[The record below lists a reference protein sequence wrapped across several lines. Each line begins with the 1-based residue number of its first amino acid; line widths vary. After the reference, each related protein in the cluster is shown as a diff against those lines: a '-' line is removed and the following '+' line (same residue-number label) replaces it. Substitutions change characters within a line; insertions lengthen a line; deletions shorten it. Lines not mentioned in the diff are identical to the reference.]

1 MSVTSDDPGSP
12 WETTEFRRLLAEHRP
27 GAAFALIRH
36 AHKLSQSDFGVLL
49 HWDRSHTGRVEREEV
64 GTLFDVRELIRVADL
79 LGVPRRALLPVL
91 LGSAEIGRLDGIDGE
106 EGDADVDRRQFGLT
120 LFGAAVVSV
129 SGVPAAA
136 SASAAGASPT
146 IGANHVQYVNQVA
159 DQFWAHDSEFGS
171 GGLVD
176 AALKQ
181 SAMARQLLDH
191 GTYDAATG
199 RDLARATGSLVD
211 CTGWL
216 AFDSGDQQT
225 ARQCFTEALI
235 LAERSGDMFLW
246 SNVMD
251 DLRHQAWRV
260 GSMREGL
267 QLSLRISDAIRPIRS
282 GRLHALHAAREAV
295 AYAAVGDTRESEQ
308 AINRALREV
317 DRGLEDPEDPI
328 WLNFVTPAEIQ
339 SITAQ
344 ARTFLGQHE
353 RAVEFYR
360 SSVGAT
366 TQPRD
371 EASYRAYYASSLA
384 RLGDHSAAITEGLS
398 ALTLLEGP
406 VKSRRLV
413 AELKPARSIADRIG
427 SDAAADF
434 ANRFDQLIQ
443 V

>member
-1 MSVTSDDPGSP
+1 MSDEDSGLV
-12 WETTEFRRLLAEHRP
+12 WETTEFQRLLAAHRP
-27 GAAFALIRH
+27 GQAFALIRR
-36 AHKLSQSDFGVLL
+36 AHKLSQAEFGVLL

-64 GTLFDVRELIRVADL
+64 GTLFDVRELIRVADT
-79 LGVPRRALLPVL
+79 LGVPRRSLVPLL
-91 LGSAEIGRLDGIDGE
+91 LGTAEIGSIEGTDGD
-106 EGDADVDRRQFGLT
+106 EGADVDRRQFGLT
-120 LFGAAVVSV
+120 LFGAAVASAT
-129 SGVPAAA
+129 GFPAAA
-136 SASAAGASPT
+136 SASAAGTSQT
-146 IGANHVQYVNQVA
+146 VGTNHVQYINDVA

-171 GGLVD
+171 GGLVE

-181 SAMARQLLDH
+181 SAIARQLLDN

-199 RDLARATGSLVD
+199 RELARAAGSLVD

-216 AFDSGDQQT
+216 AFDSGDQKT

-282 GRLHALHAAREAV
+282 TRLHALHAAREAV
-295 AYAAVGDTRESEQ
+295 AYAAVGDARESEQ

-317 DRGLEDPEDPI
+317 DRGFDDAEDPI
-328 WLNFVTPAEIQ
+328 WLSFVTPAEIQ

-344 ARTFLGQHE
+344 ARTYLGQHDK
-353 RAVEFYR
+353 AVDFYR

-384 RLGDHSAAITEGLS
+384 RLGDHSMAVTEGLS
-398 ALTLLEGP
+398 ALSLLENT

-413 AELKPARSIADRIG
+413 AELKPTRQVAERVG
-427 SDAAADF
+427 SDEAADF
-434 ANRFDQLIQ
+434 IHRFDKL
-443 V
+443 VKV